1 MEEIYIIVLLLVTIA
16 SLLSGFPVA
25 FSLGGSALLVAMVG
39 GLLGDLDLNYLGAY
53 PNRLYGIMTNETL
66 LAVPLFI
73 FMGVILEHTRIS
85 GDLLKTMARLFGRVR
100 GGLGISVCIVG
111 ALLAASTGIVGATV
125 VTMGLISLPIM
136 LKNRYNPKLA
146 CGIICASGTLGQII
160 PPSIVLVILG
170 DQISSAY
177 QQSLLNRNIYS
188 GDNVSVGDIFAGALI
203 PGICLVIF
211 YLLYILIYSYLQ
223 KDLLKA
229 PEDSSKISSGSFEE
243 AENGLEN
250 SLQDILKALIP
261 PFLLILGVLGSILL
275 GLATTTE
282 AASVGCVG
290 ALLLA
295 FIKKRF
301 NKDILKSMLE
311 STIKINSMVFMILI
325 GASMFSLVFR
335 AYAGDDIVRSFLE
348 NLPEIVGISG
358 TEGKWLTFGIVMLL
372 IFGLGFF
379 LDFIEITFVVVPI
392 VGPILLDMGFSP
404 VWLGVVI
411 ALNLQTSF
419 LTPPFGFALFYLRG
433 VAPDSVHT
441 TSIYKGAVPFIIIQI
456 LIILL
461 LILIP
466 EMATLLPSLIYP

>member
-25 FSLGGSALLVAMVG
+25 FSLGGSALLVAMIG

-243 AENGLEN
+243 TENGLEN